1 MNEAT
6 RSLKILFLKQCS
18 ARASTAKNKV
28 SLVLLRKVLWIH
40 NDGMICSRIESAT
53 LADQEVLIRNQND
66 DKALLQ
72 YIGIYTVRKVSLV
85 KCCIEINGPIFLLR
99 S

>member
-6 RSLKILFLKQCS
+6 RSLKILFLEQCS
-18 ARASTAKNKV
+18 GASTAKNKV
-28 SLVLLRKVLWIH
+28 SSVLLRKVLWIH

-72 YIGIYTVRKVSLV
+72 YIYRNIHRAKSKLS
-85 KCCIEINGPIFLLR
+85 KMLH
-99 S
+99 